1 MPFIPRGSHRSLF
14 PVILAVLGLFPAAT
28 PATELEVLY
37 IGDPFGSSPYFALE
51 GEPGIRL
58 HPVPAFTM
66 ANSYP
71 SDWGKRIMRAY
82 FPRSY
87 GELSDLQVILLSD
100 VRMDLFTAREL
111 EWMSESVLEDGN
123 GLAMIGGLDSF
134 SGVGDNS
141 GHLSPV
147 GSLIPVTGGEPNWA
161 SAWISWFDEDD
172 PFMARLPFGEL
183 GEKGAFS
190 GFNLVEE
197 KPGSSAVAYLES
209 QAGSSP
215 LISYW
220 EVGAG
225 LGFAFTSEWK
235 GDTLASFCRTPEE
248 CHLRGTR
255 WGNQFASWSYAPDF
269 TRNLVYLLARSPF
282 PDDPSGP
289 HLFRAKT
296 DEYDLGMS
304 LALLQVEVLDRLGVP
319 TGGIEVVMDGARVS
333 YGEARELYESGL
345 LEESLDRI
353 DEALSQLSSVG
364 PVSSRLEEEH
374 LMWMYLVQAATVA
387 SVAILVGLVYE
398 RASSGYHR
406 RDGAK
411 KREE

>member
-1 MPFIPRGSHRSLF
+1 MKGKMLSIMV
-14 PVILAVLGLFPAAT
+14 PVTLGVLALLTPAT
-28 PATELEVLY
+28 PAAGLEVLY

-51 GEPGIRL
+51 GEPGIQL
-58 HPVPAFTM
+58 HPVPAFTI

-71 SDWGKRIMRAY
+71 SDWGRRVMRAY

-87 GELSDLQVILLSD
+87 GELSGLQVILLSD

-111 EWMSESVLEDGN
+111 EWISESVLEDGN

-134 SGVGDNS
+134 SGVGENS
-141 GHLSPV
+141 WHLSPV
-147 GSLIPVTGGEPNWA
+147 GALIPVAGGEPNWA
-161 SAWISWFDEDD
+161 IARISWFDEDD
-172 PFMARLPFGEL
+172 PFVASLPFGEL
-183 GEKGAFS
+183 GKKGAFS
-190 GFNLVEE
+190 GFNMVEE

-209 QAGSSP
+209 QLGSSP

-225 LGFAFTSEWK
+225 LGFAFASEWK

-269 TRNLVYLLARSPF
+269 ARNLVYLLARRPF
-282 PDDPSGP
+282 PNDTSGP
-289 HLFRAKT
+289 HLFRAKS

-319 TGGIEVVMDGARVS
+319 TGDIEVVLDGARVS
-333 YGEARELYESGL
+333 YGEARGLYQSGL
-345 LEESLDRI
+345 LDESLSRI
-353 DEALSQLSSVG
+353 DEALSRLSSVG
-364 PVSSRLEEEH
+364 PTSSRLEEEH
-374 LMWMYLVQAATVA
+374 LAWMYLVEVATVA
-387 SVAILVGLVYE
+387 SAGILAGLVFE
-398 RASSGYHR
+398 RASSGYRR
-406 RDGAK
+406 RDGPG